1 MILTD
6 LGDGL
11 DIVSTWIPAVLCPER
26 SLPRLD
32 LCSYLS
38 ELVREGHLELVRLLG
53 ISRTSVISVVGCSR

>member
-11 DIVSTWIPAVLCPER
+11 DVVSTRVPAVLCPER
-26 SLPRLD
+26 SLPCLD

-38 ELVREGHLELVRLLG
+38 ELVREGHSKEVTPLVSGHTYYRVL
-53 ISRTSVISVVGCSR
+53 